1 MSKYLLFL
9 FKKEKTNYF
18 YTRLYIVNSITYN
31 IEDLNYYLFFIKGIK
46 HKKERIFLSMRKEM
60 KSKSRRKWLLGGSL
74 AFASVALLTTGFATW
89 VISVSAKTKNT
100 DTNVNVDTVRNESIV
115 LTYTLDEKDKS
126 IYLGENVAVTDG
138 NLQYNIN
145 KEENKAA
152 DFQIT
157 LKDVKVTWGKDFSQ
171 EVKSLDFSLPETY
184 KSDELPQTDVTSL
197 NFVGREKDKIG
208 RNNWTE
214 GNKTYVDLAENQNQ
228 AFPGNDSENVK
239 LDGNAYVWDIGN
251 ITLNFRWGSFFDN
264 AATLTAFYNKKISA
278 ETDVNKQSEIAVKAG
293 QEIDEMHQSLNE
305 KTIRVLAEV
314 KTGAKTSTSGD

>member
-1 MSKYLLFL
+1 M
-9 FKKEKTNYF
+9 KE
-18 YTRLYIVNSITYN
+18 S
-31 IEDLNYYLFFIKGIK
+31 
-46 HKKERIFLSMRKEM
+46 IFLSMRKEL

-89 VISVSAKTKNT
+89 VIAVSAKTKNT

-115 LTYTLDEKDKS
+115 LTYTLDENDKS
-126 IYLGENVAVTDG
+126 IYLGENVAVSDG
-138 NLQYNIN
+138 NLQYEIN
-145 KEENKAA
+145 KEKNKVA

-184 KSDELPQTDVTSL
+184 KSDELPKTDVNSL
-197 NFVGREKDKIG
+197 NLVSKDKDKIG
-208 RNNWTE
+208 RSDWTE

-228 AFPGNDSENVK
+228 AFPGNDSEKVK
-239 LDGNAYVWDIGN
+239 LDGNAYVWNIGDV
-251 ITLNFRWGSFFDN
+251 TLKFKWGSFFNN
-264 AATLTAFYNKKISA
+264 AETLTEFYNGKISA
-278 ETDVNKQSEIAVKAG
+278 ETDVNKQSELAVKAG

>member
-1 MSKYLLFL
+1 
-9 FKKEKTNYF
+9 
-18 YTRLYIVNSITYN
+18 
-31 IEDLNYYLFFIKGIK
+31 
-46 HKKERIFLSMRKEM
+46 MRKEL

-89 VISVSAKTKNT
+89 VIAVSSKTKNT

-115 LTYTLDEKDKS
+115 LTYTLDENDKS
-126 IYLGENVAVTDG
+126 IYLGENVAASDG
-138 NLQYNIN
+138 NLQYEIN
-145 KEENKAA
+145 KENKVA

-184 KSDELPQTDVTSL
+184 KSDKLPQTDVNSL
-197 NFVGREKDKIG
+197 NLVSKEKDKIG
-208 RNNWTE
+208 RNDWTE

-239 LDGNAYVWDIGN
+239 QDGNAYVWNIGDV
-251 ITLNFRWGSFFDN
+251 TLKFKWGSFFDN
-264 AATLTAFYNKKISA
+264 AETLTKFYNGKISA
-278 ETDVNKQSEIAVKAG
+278 ETDVNKQSELAVKAG

>member
-1 MSKYLLFL
+1 M
-9 FKKEKTNYF
+9 FKKERNNYF
-18 YTRLYIVNSITYN
+18 YTSLYIVNRITYN
-31 IEDLNYYLFFIKGIK
+31 TENLKYYLFFIKGIK
-46 HKKERIFLSMRKEM
+46 HKRKEFLSMRKEL
-60 KSKSRRKWLLGGSL
+60 KSKSRRKWLIGGSL

-89 VISVSAKTKNT
+89 VITVSAKTKNT

-115 LTYTLDEKDKS
+115 LTYTLDENDKS
-126 IYLGENVAVTDG
+126 IYLGENVAVSDG
-138 NLQYNIN
+138 NLQYEVN
-145 KEENKAA
+145 KENKVA

-197 NFVGREKDKIG
+197 NLVSKDKDKIG
-208 RNNWTE
+208 RNDWTE
-214 GNKTYVDLAENQNQ
+214 GNKTYVDLAENQNR

-239 LDGNAYVWDIGN
+239 PDGNAYVWNIGDV
-251 ITLNFRWGSFFDN
+251 TLKFKWGSFFNN
-264 AATLTAFYNKKISA
+264 AETLTAFYNEKISA

-314 KTGAKTSTSGD
+314 KTGAKANTSGD

>member
-1 MSKYLLFL
+1 
-9 FKKEKTNYF
+9 
-18 YTRLYIVNSITYN
+18 
-31 IEDLNYYLFFIKGIK
+31 
-46 HKKERIFLSMRKEM
+46 MRKEL

-115 LTYTLDEKDKS
+115 LTYTLDENDKS
-126 IYLGENVAVTDG
+126 IYLGENAAVSDG
-138 NLQYNIN
+138 NLHYDTN
-145 KEENKAA
+145 KDKVA

-197 NFVGREKDKIG
+197 NFVGKEKDKIG
-208 RNNWTE
+208 RTNWTE
-214 GNKTYVDLAENQNQ
+214 VNKTYVDLAENQNQ
-228 AFPGNDSENVK
+228 VFPGNNSENVK
-239 LDGNAYVWDIGN
+239 PDGNAYVWNIGD

-264 AATLTAFYNKKISA
+264 AETLTAFYNGKIKA
-278 ETDVNKQSEIAVKAG
+278 ETDVNKQNEIAVKAG
-293 QEIDEMHQSLNE
+293 QEIDEMHQSLNG

>member
-1 MSKYLLFL
+1 
-9 FKKEKTNYF
+9 
-18 YTRLYIVNSITYN
+18 
-31 IEDLNYYLFFIKGIK
+31 
-46 HKKERIFLSMRKEM
+46 MRKEL
-60 KSKSRRKWLLGGSL
+60 KSKSRRKWLIGGSL

-126 IYLGENVAVTDG
+126 IYLGENAAVTDG

-145 KEENKAA
+145 KEENKVA

-184 KSDELPQTDVTSL
+184 KSDELSQTDVPSL
-197 NFVGREKDKIG
+197 NLVSKEKDKIG
-208 RNNWTE
+208 RSDWTE
-214 GNKTYVDLAENQNQ
+214 GNKTYVDLAENQNR
-228 AFPGNDSENVK
+228 AFPGNNNENVK
-239 LDGNAYVWDIGN
+239 LDGNAYVWNIGDV
-251 ITLNFRWGSFFDN
+251 ILKFKWGSFFNN
-264 AATLTAFYNKKISA
+264 AETLTAFYNGKISA
-278 ETDVNKQSEIAVKAG
+278 ETDVNKKSEIAVKAG

-314 KTGAKTSTSGD
+314 KTGAKTSTSGDQEHRV

>member
-1 MSKYLLFL
+1 
-9 FKKEKTNYF
+9 
-18 YTRLYIVNSITYN
+18 
-31 IEDLNYYLFFIKGIK
+31 
-46 HKKERIFLSMRKEM
+46 MRKEL

-89 VISVSAKTKNT
+89 VIAVSAKTKNT

-115 LTYTLDEKDKS
+115 LTYTLDENDKS
-126 IYLGENVAVTDG
+126 IYLGENVAVSDG
-138 NLQYNIN
+138 NLQYEIN
-145 KEENKAA
+145 KEKNKVA

-184 KSDELPQTDVTSL
+184 KSDELPQTEVTSL
-197 NFVGREKDKIG
+197 NLVSKDKDKIG
-208 RNNWTE
+208 RSDWTE

-228 AFPGNDSENVK
+228 AFPGNDSEKVK
-239 LDGNAYVWDIGN
+239 LDGNAYVWNIGDV
-251 ITLNFRWGSFFDN
+251 TLKFKWGSFFNN
-264 AATLTAFYNKKISA
+264 AETLTEFYNGKISA
-278 ETDVNKQSEIAVKAG
+278 ETDVNKQSELAVKAG

-314 KTGAKTSTSGD
+314 KTGARTNTSGDQEHRL

>member
-1 MSKYLLFL
+1 
-9 FKKEKTNYF
+9 
-18 YTRLYIVNSITYN
+18 
-31 IEDLNYYLFFIKGIK
+31 
-46 HKKERIFLSMRKEM
+46 MRKEL

-115 LTYTLDEKDKS
+115 LTYTLDENDKS
-126 IYLGENVAVTDG
+126 IYLGENDAVSDG
-138 NLQYNIN
+138 NLHYDTN
-145 KEENKAA
+145 KDKVA

-184 KSDELPQTDVTSL
+184 KSDELSQTDVPSL
-197 NFVGREKDKIG
+197 NLVSKDKDKIV
-208 RNNWTE
+208 RNDWTE

-228 AFPGNDSENVK
+228 VFPGNGSENVK
-239 LDGNAYVWDIGN
+239 LDGNAYVWNIGD

-264 AATLTAFYNKKISA
+264 AATLTAFYNEKIGA
-278 ETDVNKQSEIAVKAG
+278 ETDVNKKSEIAVKAG
-293 QEIDEMHQSLNE
+293 QEIDEMHQRLNE

>member
-1 MSKYLLFL
+1 
-9 FKKEKTNYF
+9 
-18 YTRLYIVNSITYN
+18 
-31 IEDLNYYLFFIKGIK
+31 
-46 HKKERIFLSMRKEM
+46 MRKEL

-89 VISVSAKTKNT
+89 VIAVFAKTKNT

-115 LTYTLDEKDKS
+115 LTYTLDENDKS
-126 IYLGENVAVTDG
+126 IYLGENVAVSDG
-138 NLQYNIN
+138 NLQYEIN
-145 KEENKAA
+145 KEKNKVA

-184 KSDELPQTDVTSL
+184 KSDELPQTEVTSL
-197 NFVGREKDKIG
+197 NLVSKDKDKIG
-208 RNNWTE
+208 RSDWTE

-228 AFPGNDSENVK
+228 AFPGNDSEKVK
-239 LDGNAYVWDIGN
+239 LDGNAYVWNIGDV
-251 ITLNFRWGSFFDN
+251 TLKFKWGSFFNN
-264 AATLTAFYNKKISA
+264 AETLTEFYNGKISA
-278 ETDVNKQSEIAVKAG
+278 ETDVNKQSELAVKAG

-314 KTGAKTSTSGD
+314 KTGAKTNTSGDQEHRL

>member
-1 MSKYLLFL
+1 
-9 FKKEKTNYF
+9 
-18 YTRLYIVNSITYN
+18 
-31 IEDLNYYLFFIKGIK
+31 
-46 HKKERIFLSMRKEM
+46 MRKEL

-100 DTNVNVDTVRNESIV
+100 DTNVNVDTVRYESIV
-115 LTYTLDEKDKS
+115 LTYTLDENDKS
-126 IYLGENVAVTDG
+126 IYLGENVAVSDG
-138 NLQYNIN
+138 NLHYDIN
-145 KEENKAA
+145 KDKVA

-184 KSDELPQTDVTSL
+184 KSDKLPQTDVTSL
-197 NFVGREKDKIG
+197 NLVSKDKDKIG
-208 RNNWTE
+208 RSDWTE
-214 GNKTYVDLAENQNQ
+214 GNKTYVDLAENQNR
-228 AFPGNDSENVK
+228 AFPGNDSVK
-239 LDGNAYVWDIGN
+239 LDGNAYVWNIGD
-251 ITLNFRWGSFFDN
+251 ITLNFRWGSFFNN
-264 AATLTAFYNKKISA
+264 AATLTAFYNEKISA

>member
-1 MSKYLLFL
+1 
-9 FKKEKTNYF
+9 
-18 YTRLYIVNSITYN
+18 
-31 IEDLNYYLFFIKGIK
+31 
-46 HKKERIFLSMRKEM
+46 MRKEM

>member
-1 MSKYLLFL
+1 
-9 FKKEKTNYF
+9 
-18 YTRLYIVNSITYN
+18 
-31 IEDLNYYLFFIKGIK
+31 
-46 HKKERIFLSMRKEM
+46 MRKEL

-115 LTYTLDEKDKS
+115 LTYTLDKDDKS

-138 NLQYNIN
+138 NLQYDIN
-145 KEENKAA
+145 KENKVA

-157 LKDVKVTWGKDFSQ
+157 LSDVKVTWGKDFSQ

-197 NFVGREKDKIG
+197 NLVGKEKDKIG

-228 AFPGNDSENVK
+228 VFPGNKSENVK
-239 LDGNAYVWDIGN
+239 LDGNAYVWNIGD

-264 AATLTAFYNKKISA
+264 AATLTAFYNGKISA

-314 KTGAKTSTSGD
+314 KTGAKTGTSGD

>member
-1 MSKYLLFL
+1 
-9 FKKEKTNYF
+9 
-18 YTRLYIVNSITYN
+18 
-31 IEDLNYYLFFIKGIK
+31 
-46 HKKERIFLSMRKEM
+46 MRKEL

-89 VISVSAKTKNT
+89 VITVSAKTKNT

-115 LTYTLDEKDKS
+115 LTYTLDENDKS
-126 IYLGENVAVTDG
+126 IYLGENVAVSDG
-138 NLQYNIN
+138 NLQYEVN
-145 KEENKAA
+145 KENKGA

-184 KSDELPQTDVTSL
+184 KSDKLPKTDVNSL
-197 NFVGREKDKIG
+197 NLVSKDKDKIG
-208 RNNWTE
+208 RNDWTE
-214 GNKTYVDLAENQNQ
+214 GNKTYVDLAENQNR

-239 LDGNAYVWDIGN
+239 PDGNAYVWNIGDV
-251 ITLNFRWGSFFDN
+251 TLKFKWGSFFNN
-264 AATLTAFYNKKISA
+264 AETLTAFYNEKISA

-293 QEIDEMHQSLNE
+293 QEIDEMHQILNE

-314 KTGAKTSTSGD
+314 KTEAKTSTSGD

>member
-1 MSKYLLFL
+1 M
-9 FKKEKTNYF
+9 
-18 YTRLYIVNSITYN
+18 
-31 IEDLNYYLFFIKGIK
+31 
-46 HKKERIFLSMRKEM
+46 
-60 KSKSRRKWLLGGSL
+60 
-74 AFASVALLTTGFATW
+74 
-89 VISVSAKTKNT
+89 
-100 DTNVNVDTVRNESIV
+100 
-115 LTYTLDEKDKS
+115 
-126 IYLGENVAVTDG
+126 GENVAVTDG
-138 NLQYNIN
+138 KLQYNIN

-197 NFVGREKDKIG
+197 NLVGKEKDKIG

-214 GNKTYVDLAENQNQ
+214 GNNKTYVDLAEDQNQ
-228 AFPGNDSENVK
+228 AFPGNKSENVK
-239 LDGNAYVWDIGN
+239 LDGNAYVWNIGN

-264 AATLTAFYNKKISA
+264 AATLTAFYNGKINA

-293 QEIDEMHQSLNE
+293 QEIDEMHQRLNE

>member
-1 MSKYLLFL
+1 
-9 FKKEKTNYF
+9 
-18 YTRLYIVNSITYN
+18 
-31 IEDLNYYLFFIKGIK
+31 
-46 HKKERIFLSMRKEM
+46 MRKEL
-60 KSKSRRKWLLGGSL
+60 KSKSRRKWLIGGSL

-126 IYLGENVAVTDG
+126 IYLGENAAVTDG

-145 KEENKAA
+145 KEENKVA

-184 KSDELPQTDVTSL
+184 KSDELSQTDVPSL
-197 NFVGREKDKIG
+197 NLVSKEKDKIG
-208 RNNWTE
+208 RSDWTE
-214 GNKTYVDLAENQNQ
+214 GNKTYVDLAENQNR
-228 AFPGNDSENVK
+228 AFPGNNNENVK
-239 LDGNAYVWDIGN
+239 LDGNAYVWNIGDV
-251 ITLNFRWGSFFDN
+251 ILKFKWGSFFNN
-264 AATLTAFYNKKISA
+264 AETLTAFYNGKISA
-278 ETDVNKQSEIAVKAG
+278 ETDVNKKSEIAVKAG

>member
-1 MSKYLLFL
+1 
-9 FKKEKTNYF
+9 
-18 YTRLYIVNSITYN
+18 
-31 IEDLNYYLFFIKGIK
+31 
-46 HKKERIFLSMRKEM
+46 MRKEL
-60 KSKSRRKWLLGGSL
+60 KSKSRRKWLIGGSL

-89 VISVSAKTKNT
+89 VITVSAKTKNT

-115 LTYTLDEKDKS
+115 LTYTLDENDKS
-126 IYLGENVAVTDG
+126 IYLGEKVAVSNG
-138 NLQYNIN
+138 NLQYEVN
-145 KEENKAA
+145 KENKVA

-184 KSDELPQTDVTSL
+184 KSDELPQTDVPSL
-197 NFVGREKDKIG
+197 NLVSKDKDKIG
-208 RNNWTE
+208 RSNWTE
-214 GNKTYVDLAENQNQ
+214 GNKTYVDLAENQNR
-228 AFPGNDSENVK
+228 AFPGNGSENVK
-239 LDGNAYVWDIGN
+239 LDGNAYVWNIGVV
-251 ITLNFRWGSFFDN
+251 TLNFKWGSFFNN
-264 AATLTAFYNKKISA
+264 AETLTAFYNEKISA

>member
-1 MSKYLLFL
+1 MTLL

-18 YTRLYIVNSITYN
+18 YTRLYVVNSITYN
-31 IEDLNYYLFFIKGIK
+31 TEDLNNYLFYIRKGIK
-46 HKKERIFLSMRKEM
+46 HKRKDFLSMRKEL
-60 KSKSRRKWLLGGSL
+60 KSKSRRKWLIGGSL

-89 VISVSAKTKNT
+89 VITVSAKTKNT

-115 LTYTLDEKDKS
+115 LTYTLDENDKS
-126 IYLGENVAVTDG
+126 IYLGENVAVSDG
-138 NLQYNIN
+138 NLQYEVN
-145 KEENKAA
+145 KENKGA

-184 KSDELPQTDVTSL
+184 KSDELPQTEVNSL
-197 NFVGREKDKIG
+197 NLVGKEKDKIG
-208 RNNWTE
+208 RSDWTE
-214 GNKTYVDLAENQNQ
+214 GNKTYVDLAENQNR
-228 AFPGNDSENVK
+228 AFPGNDSKNVK
-239 LDGNAYVWDIGN
+239 PDGNAYVWNIGDV
-251 ITLNFRWGSFFDN
+251 TLKFKWGSFFNN
-264 AATLTAFYNKKISA
+264 AETLTAFYNEKISA

>member
-1 MSKYLLFL
+1 
-9 FKKEKTNYF
+9 
-18 YTRLYIVNSITYN
+18 
-31 IEDLNYYLFFIKGIK
+31 
-46 HKKERIFLSMRKEM
+46 MRKEL
-60 KSKSRRKWLLGGSL
+60 KSKSRRKWLIGGSL

-89 VISVSAKTKNT
+89 VIAVSAKTKNT

-115 LTYTLDEKDKS
+115 LTYTLDENDKS
-126 IYLGENVAVTDG
+126 IYLGENVAVSDG
-138 NLQYNIN
+138 NLLQYETN

-184 KSDELPQTDVTSL
+184 KSDELPQTDVTSSL
-197 NFVGREKDKIG
+197 NLVSKDKDKIG
-208 RNNWTE
+208 RNDWTE
-214 GNKTYVDLAENQNQ
+214 GNKTYVDLAENQNR
-228 AFPGNDSENVK
+228 AFPGPGNDRENVK
-239 LDGNAYVWDIGN
+239 LDGNAYVWNIGDV
-251 ITLNFRWGSFFDN
+251 TLNFKWGSFFDN
-264 AATLTAFYNKKISA
+264 AETLTAFYNGKISA

-314 KTGAKTSTSGD
+314 KTGA

>member
-1 MSKYLLFL
+1 
-9 FKKEKTNYF
+9 
-18 YTRLYIVNSITYN
+18 
-31 IEDLNYYLFFIKGIK
+31 
-46 HKKERIFLSMRKEM
+46 MRKEL
-60 KSKSRRKWLLGGSL
+60 KSKSRRKWLIGGSL

-89 VISVSAKTKNT
+89 VIAVSAKTKNT

-115 LTYTLDEKDKS
+115 LTYTLDENDKS
-126 IYLGENVAVTDG
+126 IYLGENVAVSDG
-138 NLQYNIN
+138 NLQYEIN
-145 KEENKAA
+145 KEENKVA

-197 NFVGREKDKIG
+197 NLVSKEKDKIG
-208 RNNWTE
+208 RTDWTE
-214 GNKTYVDLAENQNQ
+214 GNKTYVDLAENQNR
-228 AFPGNDSENVK
+228 AYDSKNVK
-239 LDGNAYVWDIGN
+239 LDGNAYVWNIGVV
-251 ITLNFRWGSFFDN
+251 TLNFKWGSFFDN
-264 AATLTAFYNKKISA
+264 AETLTAFYNGKISA

-314 KTGAKTSTSGD
+314 KTGAKTNTAGD